1 MFSCFSGYC
10 FFPEYANI
18 NRKMIYIIAFITFIA
33 GLFVGGLL
41 LRGSR
46 PGSLLCINECRRRLH
61 PNEVAGLFASVVVQK
76 IPGVIPNVILETDKT
91 IVFKHPR
98 PGHRIHYMF
107 VPKKD
112 IKNFGELTD
121 VDKEYIIDLYSTVV
135 TVINRQGIKDY
146 TLLTSGPGL
155 QDVAY
160 LHFHL
165 TAE

>member
-1 MFSCFSGYC
+1 
-10 FFPEYANI
+10 
-18 NRKMIYIIAFITFIA
+18 MIYIIVFFTFMA

-41 LRGSR
+41 FRGSR
-46 PGSLLCINECRRRLH
+46 PRSLLCINECSRRLH
-61 PNEVAGLFASVVVQK
+61 LNEVAGLFASVVVQK

-91 IVFKHPR
+91 IVFKHPWPR
-98 PGHRIHYMF
+98 HRIHYMF

-112 IKNFGELTD
+112 IKNIGELTD
-121 VDKEYIIDLYSTVV
+121 EDKEYIIDLYSTVV
-135 TVINRQGIKDY
+135 AVINRQGIKDY
-146 TLLTSGPGL
+146 TLLTNGPGL

>member
-1 MFSCFSGYC
+1 
-10 FFPEYANI
+10 
-18 NRKMIYIIAFITFIA
+18 MIYIIAFFTFMA

-46 PGSLLCINECRRRLH
+46 PGSLLSIHECSRRLH
-61 PNEVAGLFASVVVQK
+61 PNEVAGLFASVVIKK

-112 IKNFGELTD
+112 IKNIGELTD
-121 VDKEYIIDLYSTVV
+121 EDKEYIIDLYSTVIAI
-135 TVINRQGIKDY
+135 INREGIKDY
-146 TLLTSGPGL
+146 TLLTRGPGL